1 MRRLLS
7 HCPTLAA
14 VLTLLSIAAPAD
26 AGTLTLFAGSS
37 LCGRGDTTAVPLG
50 LVVSLTVSTPCLF
63 GGSTQAIALG
73 GPGLLGGIINNTN
86 PQHGSSGS
94 SAVASFATDMVLHSA
109 TNDPVPVSVNLLLGG
124 DILSPVSGYGFTLSL
139 NLGVFG
145 NGETDVTD
153 GAIWRTGGNIS
164 IPLPTGTPVLVRSGT
179 AMITPNVPFV
189 FSMALDL
196 SAAMLDPG
204 FMSLDYG
211 HTLSF
216 ATSGPVFNLP
226 NGVTVD
232 IDDVNVTN
240 NHWTDP
246 RVQDVPSAPSVP
258 EPATMSLVGV
268 GLFVGRRTMAR
279 RSDR

>member
-14 VLTLLSIAAPAD
+14 VLTLLSIARPAA
-26 AGTLTLFAGSS
+26 AGSLTLSVGSS
-37 LCGRGDTTAVPLG
+37 LCGSGAQETVPLG
-50 LVVSLTVSTPCLF
+50 PSVALSVSGICLF

-73 GPGLLGGIINNTN
+73 GAGLLGGIISNTN

-94 SAVASFATDMVLHSA
+94 SAVASFATEMVLHSA

-124 DILSPVSGYGFTLSL
+124 DILSPNSGYGFTLAL

-145 NGETDVTD
+145 SGETDVQD
-153 GAIWRTGGNIS
+153 GVIFRTGGNIP
-164 IPLPTGTPVLVRSGT
+164 IPLPIGTPVPVRSGT

-189 FSMALDL
+189 FSMALDI
-196 SAAMLDPG
+196 SAALLDPG

-216 ATSGPVFNLP
+216 ASSGPVFNLP
-226 NGVTVD
+226 DGVTVD
-232 IDDVNVTN
+232 ITDVNVTN

-246 RVQDVPSAPSVP
+246 RVQDVPSVP
-258 EPATMSLVGV
+258 EPATLVLVGA
-268 GLFVGRRTMAR
+268 GLCLGRRMIAR
-279 RSDR
+279 RARR

>member
-7 HCPTLAA
+7 PCATLAA
-14 VLTLLSIAAPAD
+14 LTLLSIAAPAD
-26 AGTLTLFAGSS
+26 AGTLTLQAGSPV
-37 LCGRGDTTAVPLG
+37 CGSGDANTVPLS
-50 LVVSLTVSTPCLF
+50 LLVSLSVSTPCLF
-63 GGSTQAIALG
+63 NGSTQAIALG

-94 SAVASFATDMVLHSA
+94 SAIASFQTDMVLHSNS
-109 TNDPVPVSVNLLLGG
+109 NDPVPVSVNLLLGG
-124 DILSPVSGYGFTLSL
+124 NILSPNSGYGFTLSL

-145 NGETDVTD
+145 NGETDVQD

-164 IPLPTGTPVLVRSGT
+164 IPLPIGTPVPVRSGT

-189 FSMALDL
+189 FSMALDISALL
-196 SAAMLDPG
+196 SDPG

-246 RVQDVPSAPSVP
+246 RVQDVPPAPAVP

>member
-7 HCPTLAA
+7 HYATLA

-26 AGTLTLFAGSS
+26 AGTLTLQAGSS
-37 LCGRGDTTAVPLG
+37 VCGSGGANTVPLG
-50 LVVSLTVSTPCLF
+50 LIVSLTVSTPCLF

-73 GPGLLGGIINNTN
+73 GPGLLGGIVNNNN

-94 SAVASFATDMVLHSA
+94 SAIASFQTDMVLHS
-109 TNDPVPVSVNLLLGG
+109 TSDVPVPVSVNLLLGG
-124 DILSPVSGYGFTLSL
+124 DILSPNSGYGYTLSL

-145 NGETDVTD
+145 SGETDVQD
-153 GAIWRTGGNIS
+153 GAISRTGGNIS
-164 IPLPTGTPVLVRSGT
+164 IPLPIGTPVLVRSGT

-189 FSMALDL
+189 FSMALDI
-196 SAAMLDPG
+196 SALLLDPG

-226 NGVTVD
+226 DGVTVD
-232 IDDVNVTN
+232 IADVNVTN

-246 RVQDVPSAPSVP
+246 RVQDVPSVPSVP
-258 EPATMSLVGV
+258 EPATLSLVGAGV
-268 GLFVGRRTMAR
+268 LFGRRTMAR
-279 RSDR
+279 RAGR

>member
-1 MRRLLS
+1 MRRLLAS
-7 HCPTLAA
+7 CPTLAA

-26 AGTLTLFAGSS
+26 AGTLTLQAGSPV
-37 LCGRGDTTAVPLG
+37 CGSGDSTTVPLG
-50 LVVSLTVSTPCLF
+50 LVVSLAVSAQCLF

-94 SAVASFATDMVLHSA
+94 SAIASFQTEMILHSA

-124 DILSPVSGYGFTLSL
+124 DILSPESGYGFAIAL

-145 NGETDVTD
+145 SGETDVTD
-153 GAIWRTGGNIS
+153 GAITRTGGVIS
-164 IPLPTGTPVLVRSGT
+164 IPLPLGTAVPVRSGT

-196 SAAMLDPG
+196 SALLRDPG

-216 ATSGPVFNLP
+216 ATNGPVFNLP
-226 NGVTVD
+226 DGVTVD
-232 IDDVNVTN
+232 IAGVNVTN

-246 RVQDVPSAPSVP
+246 RVQGPSVP
-258 EPATMSLVGV
+258 EPATLALLGT
-268 GLFVGRRTMAR
+268 GLLFGGRTMAR
-279 RSDR
+279 RGRP